1 MDKELV
7 GSYSLDLHSQKKRE
21 KERKKSTVLDLKKE
35 QWNERETLSIIKGRI
50 KLNFLKKT

>member
-35 QWNERETLSIIKGRI
+35 Q
-50 KLNFLKKT
+50 

>member
-1 MDKELV
+1 
-7 GSYSLDLHSQKKRE
+7 LDLHSQKKRE